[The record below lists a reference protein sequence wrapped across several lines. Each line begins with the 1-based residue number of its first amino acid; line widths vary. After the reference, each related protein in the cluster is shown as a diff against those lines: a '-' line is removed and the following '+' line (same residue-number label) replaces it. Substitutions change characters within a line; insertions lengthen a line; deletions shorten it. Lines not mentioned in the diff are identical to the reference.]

1 VDWATS
7 SVTVRLMPTERE
19 RGAYTFSLG
28 EMAQVLATNVLGI
41 KRESRMQPRESVA
54 EGRNS
59 KVCKT
64 LKV

>member
-1 VDWATS
+1 
-7 SVTVRLMPTERE
+7 MPTERE